1 MSAERVYLLEQT
13 KDKTDAQIMELVNI
27 LGKPAVFLEIVMA
40 ILPLELDPEQSKD
53 CVIGFEITAE
63 ERTHFFRVEIKN
75 DVVTSQHRT
84 GDVGK
89 TDTTILVSLPNFVR
103 LITEELGGVKAF
115 MQGKLWVK
123 GNPTFAYSIPRMF
136 PFIEKREKEA
146 VS

>member
-13 KDKTDAQIMELVNI
+13 KGKTDAQIMELVNI

-40 ILPLELDPEQSKD
+40 ILPLELDPDQAKD
-53 CVIGFEITAE
+53 CVMGFEITTE
-63 ERTHFFRVEIKN
+63 DRTHYFRVEIKG
-75 DVVTSQHRT
+75 DVVTTERR
-84 GDVGK
+84 DPGK
-89 TDTTILVSLPNFVR
+89 ADTTILVSLPNFVR
-103 LITEELGGVKAF
+103 IITEELGGVKAF

-136 PFIEKREKEA
+136 PFREKREKEA

>member
-1 MSAERVYLLEQT
+1 MSAERVYLWEQT
-13 KDKTDAQIMELVNI
+13 RGKTDAQIMELVNI

-40 ILPLELDPEQSKD
+40 ILPLELDPDQSRD

-63 ERTHFFRVEIKN
+63 ERTYYFRVEIKE
-75 DVVTSQHRT
+75 DVVTAERRSGDT
-84 GDVGK
+84 GRSDS
-89 TDTTILVSLPNFVR
+89 TILVSLPNFVR

-136 PFIEKREKEA
+136 PFLEKHQKEV

>member
-13 KDKTDAQIMELVNI
+13 KGKTDAQIMELVNI
-27 LGKPAVFLEIVMA
+27 LGKPPVFLDIVMA
-40 ILPLELDPEQSKD
+40 ILPLELDPDQSKD
-53 CVIGFEITAE
+53 CVIGFEITTE
-63 ERTHFFRVEIKN
+63 DRTHYFRVEIK
-75 DVVTSQHRT
+75 DDIVTSEHRQ
-84 GDVGK
+84 GDVGQS
-89 TDTTILVSLPNFVR
+89 DTTILVSLPNFVR